1 MLFLTVQQSNSP
13 TVQQSNSPT
22 VQQSFFSFRAMHITI
37 LHIDMKKQAKEA
49 VLNYYNG

>member
-1 MLFLTVQQSNSP
+1 
-13 TVQQSNSPT
+13 
-22 VQQSFFSFRAMHITI
+22 MHITI